1 MTTDSASRSTEA
13 REALLRQRLAGRRGH
28 LRTAGDIPAADRTGA
43 LPLSYGQQQLWFLQ
57 RLDADSTEYLV
68 PLALRLNGPLDTRAL
83 AAAWQDIFDRH
94 EVLRTRHRLDGA
106 EPVQIVDPAG
116 PVDLPVRDVAA
127 ADVAAAIA
135 GELGIPFDLDTQW
148 PARGRLLR
156 IADDEHVL
164 IVVLHHIACDAWSL
178 GILGREL
185 GTGYAAHVRGER
197 PLLTPLRIQYADYAA
212 WERGRDDSAGIAYWH
227 DRLDG
232 ITPLDLPA
240 DRPRP
245 AERDWSGDEV
255 SFPVP
260 QQLAAAVRALASA
273 SGTTSFAVLLAAF
286 QVLLARYTGR
296 TDIGVGTMV
305 AGRERP
311 ELQDLIGYGINSLV
325 LRAQWTDDI
334 AFIDLVH
341 QVRADVAGALEHQ
354 RVPFARLVDALE
366 PARDMS
372 RTPLFQVAFTLS
384 PAQSGRFTLP
394 GVRVTPV
401 RGGSAVSR
409 FDLTLLIDEHPD
421 GTLGGRIEYATALF
435 DRSTAERITRHY
447 TSLLTALVADPAA
460 GVADIAFL
468 DADELAIAAAP
479 ARELEPVAPRI
490 HELVAHQAARRPD
503 APAILCGDIR
513 MSFAELDA
521 AANRVAHEL
530 IAMGVRPGSL
540 VGVCLHRDEHLVPT
554 LLGVMRAG
562 AAYLPLDP
570 IQPAERL
577 GFMLQDSGARVIV
590 SCTDLRGSVATA
602 DRQVLCVD
610 EDAERIAARP
620 STDPG
625 VPGTSDDTI
634 YLIYTSGSTGRP
646 KGVLVTHQNVARLLT
661 TTATHFAFGDADA
674 WVMLHSYAFDMSVWE
689 IWGALAH
696 GGSLVVADESVSR
709 DPDDILDLLVDRQI
723 TILNQ
728 TPSAFRALVG
738 RIGDGD
744 PRLGRLALR
753 AVTFGGEKL
762 EMSELAAWVD
772 RVGID
777 HPKLINMYGITETTV
792 HTTYH
797 RVTGDDVNRPGNPI
811 GVALGDLRVHLLDP
825 RGNLVPVGVPGEIHV
840 GGAGV
845 ALGYHGRPDLT
856 ADRFLPDPYAAEP
869 GARMYRSGD
878 LARWTADGG
887 LEFLGRADDQVQLRG
902 YRVEPGEIARAIA
915 EHPAVRDCVVILRED
930 RAGDPRLV
938 AYLLPHADVD
948 PPTPAELQVLL
959 ATTLPAYMI
968 PSAFVTME
976 RFPLTGNGK
985 LDKRALPAPGRAEL
999 SADTSYSAP
1008 STPVEQVLADVWS
1021 TLLQVEKVG
1030 VHDNFFSL
1038 GGHSIRAV
1046 AMVGELRSCGYDVSV
1061 RDVFEHRTIAALATV
1076 LDGRHTPAAAD
1087 EFVAPFAQ
1095 ITEADRERL
1104 PADVVDAY
1112 PLSHV
1117 QAGMVAEML
1126 ADPEAHLYHNVT
1138 SFRVRDEVPF
1148 DAEVFRTALSIVV
1161 DRHDV
1166 LRTSLAPTGY
1176 ADQLQFVHRSAVL
1189 PVAVHDL
1196 GDLDAVARERVL
1208 RAFTAAERADP
1219 FRPGDVP
1226 LVRMAVHTE
1235 TNAWWLS
1242 VTEHHAILEGWSH
1255 HSMLMEVLGLYGTLR
1270 DGAQPALPALPRLR
1284 YADFI
1289 AAEQVALRDDGHRGF
1304 WRGVVEDHVPFT
1316 VPDGWGELGER
1327 VDYDAV
1333 IGFGDIE
1340 DELRALAAR
1349 VGAPLKSVLVAAYLK
1364 VLSQLTHEPA
1374 FHTGLVLHGRP
1385 EVLGAELVF
1394 GMYLNT
1400 LPFPFRN
1407 ADGSWDDLVA
1417 RVFAT
1422 ETDMWSHRTYP
1433 MPAIQ
1438 QNFGGG
1444 ARLLQSM
1451 FIYLDFDQIDHDLV
1465 DYTASID
1472 DSPTEFPLA
1481 VAVRVGHVGFTVDTR
1496 VISARNAD
1504 RIAAMYR
1511 EVLERMAADG
1521 AGDATVTVLPEAER
1535 RQLLAGT
1542 TRAVPAPEFRLPELL
1557 RQRMDP
1563 DAIAV
1568 RAGAQTLTYRELD
1581 ERANRLARHLREHGV
1596 GRGDRVGVC
1605 LDRDADLIPT
1615 LLGVLVSGAAYLPL
1629 DPAQP
1634 ADRLA
1639 HMVTDAGVR
1648 LVVTAAAH
1656 RALIDRIHP
1665 GDVVDLRA
1673 DAADIA
1679 RQPTDA
1685 PAAVGDADDAAYV
1698 IYTSGSTGAPKGVV
1712 VGHGVV
1718 AAMVQAVQEK
1728 LHYTPADVCT
1738 VANSYAFDVSVG
1750 EMWCGLLAGAQLVVV
1765 PADVTGVPD
1774 DFLDL
1779 LVRHRV
1785 TVTDQPPAA
1794 VRGLISLVAAGDPRV
1809 ARLALRA
1816 LIVGGEKIESAEF
1829 APWARRFPLDRLAV
1843 WIMYGITE
1851 TVVNSTAHRL
1861 TPADLHRPGH
1871 PIGPVL
1877 DHQRIH
1883 LLDARG
1889 ELVPLGA
1896 PGEIC
1901 IGGPNLAQGYLNRP
1915 DLTVQRFTPD
1925 PYATEPGGRLYRT
1938 GDLGS
1943 RGADGVV
1950 HFLGRIDEQIK
1961 IRGYRVEPGE
1971 IAVVVAAHPSV
1982 REAFVDLRQDAAGE
1996 PYLVAYVVPAGTV
2009 TPTPAEL
2016 IAHCATT
2023 LPRYMVP
2030 TGFVP
2035 VPQIPVTNSGKV
2047 DRRRLETLDVSTARD
2062 DRVHV
2067 GPRDD
2072 TERRL
2077 VDIWQEILPVDR
2089 ISVHDSFFDIGG
2101 QSIRAVALVG
2111 ALRAAGFTVSVRE
2124 LMESAT
2130 VARLAELIADRG
2142 SPTGDNLPVAPFA
2155 LVSAVDVERLPTD
2168 LTDAYPMSQVQIGMV
2183 LEMLADAD
2191 EQPYVT
2197 VTAVQLR
2204 DEQLFGLAA
2213 FQEAVRSTVNRHE
2226 ALRTSFAL
2234 EGYSVAMQL
2243 VHPEVEVPVTVTDLR
2258 TLSPEAQEDQIRQF
2272 AWTERAAAIDLTAPP
2287 LLRVAVFLED
2297 DRTWR
2302 LVLTE
2307 CHAITE
2313 DFSQQLLLTEIL
2325 TAYERLRAGA
2335 VPVRAALPALRY
2347 ADFIAAERRSIT
2359 SAEDRTFWREIV
2371 EGYPALEYP
2380 AGWGD
2385 ADPAAPALTLQI
2397 PFDDLDDG
2405 LRALARAANAPLK
2418 AVLHAAHL
2426 KVLSQLS
2433 DQPTFRSAL
2442 VWSGRPAVAG
2452 SDQLQG
2458 MYVNTLPFPADRTAS
2473 TWQELVAQVFAQE
2486 MRMWSH
2492 RHLPLPV
2499 IQRELH
2505 NGQRLIDTM
2514 FSHLEG
2520 ADFSTT
2526 ARGGLEVLRRDGLG
2540 HSEFTLVCTSQDTH
2554 LSLSVDTSVIGAA
2567 HARRIADM
2575 YREVLMAMAAE
2586 PRGRARA
2593 SYLPAGER
2601 DHLRDAGDGG
2611 THALPD
2617 QPTHVLIAAV
2627 AAQRPSSV
2635 AVTAGT
2641 DHLGYGDLQDR
2652 ADRLAHRLRQLG
2664 VRAGSRVG
2672 VLLDRSTDLVACLLA
2687 VWRTGAAYLPLDP
2700 GHPDERLRLMLDDAD
2715 AHVVL
2720 TSTAHAARIGAGRAP
2735 LLVDDP
2741 SLEHLAADPIAP
2753 VADLDL
2759 PAYVIYTSGSTGRPK
2774 GVCVT
2779 HRGLANYLQWTV
2791 REYTTPERA
2800 DAPLLSS
2807 VAFDLGVPSIFT
2819 PLLAGGTVHLLPQ
2832 DFPLTDLGGWLAQ
2845 AGPFGF
2851 VKLTPGHLE
2860 LLTHQLTA
2868 EQAGSLAGVLVVG
2881 GEAFTTRLARRWRD
2895 LAGPQGAALLNEY
2908 GPTEATVA
2916 NATYL
2921 MTGDVDGD
2929 QLPIGRP
2936 IPHTGMGV
2944 LDTDLERVPQGVV
2957 GQIAISGVGLALGYL
2972 GRPDQ
2977 TAERFVPDPD
2987 GPPGARMYLT
2997 GDLGRVLADG
3007 DVEYLGRTDDQVKIR
3022 GYRIELGEIE
3032 SVLAGHPTV
3041 RDVVVIAREDKPG
3054 DQRLVAYCVM
3064 APDRPTRGP
3073 STHDE
3078 LTAHCGQQLPP
3089 YMVPS
3094 GFVVLDRIPLTSNGK
3109 VDRNALPVP
3118 AVALS
3123 VAEETPADTYE
3134 APQTETERV
3143 LADIWAAE
3151 FQVDRVGRND
3161 KFLELGAHSI
3171 LIIRA
3176 IAAIRRAGMPVT
3188 IASIYHHETLAALA
3202 AAVDA
3207 ERAAGAVP
3215 TVAGEQGPITGEFP
3229 LLPVQRWFLAKGGD
3243 PNPFVQSARLI
3254 VDPAPRPDL
3263 LAAALRSVV
3272 EHHDA
3277 LRLRVRPDGVTGE
3290 LSADIPNDLL
3300 DVVDLAAVPADE
3312 RADAMHAA
3320 ELRTLRSHDL
3330 TDGRTVRA
3338 VLFGAGPDAPAELLL
3353 SIHHMAVDIMSWPV
3367 LVEDLQTAYGLL
3379 ERGEPVA
3386 LPAKTTSYREW
3397 AVRLAERA
3405 GSTDLSTESHY
3416 WVNRMPAAA
3425 LPVDHPGGTNSNA
3438 DEATVTVA
3446 LDAAGTTALI
3456 QGLVKA
3462 QPATAEEAIVTA
3474 LAMTVTEWTGGS
3486 RFLMDMEGHGR
3497 QELFDGVDLS
3507 RTVGWFTTVY
3517 PVSLWLSKRYEPA
3530 AQLGSV
3536 AEQLRAVPDRGIG
3549 YGLLRHLSDDPDLT
3563 DALAELP
3570 EPQLLFNY
3578 SGHGTLGDAGPRQR
3592 FTLPPERLGG
3602 ALEPGR
3608 PRTHLVEVNAGVHD
3622 GRLYL
3627 HWSFSGALH
3636 DEATIRGLAQ
3646 RHLAQLSTL
3655 LAEVTEPLEAMASP
3669 VAAMAEHHVPAVSV
3683 TLIDRGEVATTLG
3696 YGTLTAGGPTAVTAN
3711 TLFQAGSI
3719 SKHVT
3724 AIGVLCLVRDGLI
3737 DLDADVNTYL
3747 TSWRLTGRDSVATI
3761 RQLLD
3766 HTAGLTVCHH
3776 DGCPRGEQPPSL
3788 LDLLNGPGTGLGTI
3802 RQELEPGAEFR
3813 KSNGHYWV
3821 VEQAMQDVT
3830 GEPFADLMR
3839 RLVFDPLRM
3848 ADSSY
3853 DQQFPESG
3861 TRPVA
3866 EGHDESGAAVPGGW
3880 TVRPGISSAGLWTT
3894 TPDLAALSVAV
3905 IRSHRDAP
3913 GALLP
3918 SALIGDLLA
3927 AGSDDGLYGLGTSVD
3942 DTGAEVEF
3950 GHVGETTGYR
3960 SMMLSRLRAGTGF
3973 VVLTSADSGK
3983 EIHKFV
3989 ALDVGAR
3996 TGHQY
4001 GKGQGRT
4008 EVGYQ

>member
-1 MTTDSASRSTEA
+1 MTTDSASRPIQA
-13 REALLRQRLAGRRGH
+13 REALLRQRLAGRRGS
-28 LRTAGDIPAADRTGA
+28 LRTAADIPAADRTGA

-68 PLALRLNGPLDTRAL
+68 PLGLRLSGPLDTGAL
-83 AAAWQDIFDRH
+83 AAAWQDVFDRH
-94 EVLRTRHRLDGA
+94 EVLRTRYRLDGA
-106 EPVQIVDPAG
+106 EPVQVVDPAG
-116 PVDLPVRDVAA
+116 PVDLPVVDLPDGDV
-127 ADVAAAIA
+127 DAAIA
-135 GELGIPFDLDTQW
+135 AELGTPFDLDTQW

-156 IADDEHVL
+156 VADDEHVL
-164 IVVLHHIACDAWSL
+164 LLVLHHIACDAWSM

-185 GTGYAAHVRGER
+185 GECYAARVRSEA
-197 PLLTPLRIQYADYAA
+197 PLLPPLRIQYADYAT
-212 WERGRDDSAGIAYWH
+212 WERARDDSAGIAYWH
-227 DRLDG
+227 DRLAG
-232 ITPLDLPA
+232 ITPLDLPT

-245 AERDWSGDEV
+245 AERNWAGDEV
-255 SFPVP
+255 GFPIP
-260 QQLAAAVRALASA
+260 ADLAAGVRALASA
-273 SGTTSFAVLLAAF
+273 SGTTAFTVLLAAF

-296 TDIGVGTMV
+296 TDIPVGTMV
-305 AGRERP
+305 AGRERA

-325 LRAQWTDDI
+325 LRAQWTGDI
-334 AFIDLVH
+334 SFTALVH
-341 QVRADVAGALEHQ
+341 QVRGDVAGALEHQ

-384 PAQSGRFTLP
+384 AAQGATFALP
-394 GVRVTPV
+394 GLEVSPV
-401 RGGSAVSR
+401 SGGSAVSR
-409 FDLTLLIDEHPD
+409 FDLTLLIDEHPE
-421 GTLGGRIEYATALF
+421 GTLGGRLEYATALF
-435 DRSTAERITRHY
+435 DRATAERIARHF
-447 TSLLTALVADPAA
+447 TSLLTVLVADPDA
-460 GVADIAFL
+460 GVADVSFL
-468 DADELAIAAAP
+468 DAAETAIATAP
-479 ARELEPVAPRI
+479 ARGLEPVHPRI
-490 HELVAHQAARRPD
+490 HDLLARQIARRPD
-503 APAILCGDIR
+503 APAIIAGDTR
-513 MSFAELDA
+513 MTFAELDA
-521 AANRVAHEL
+521 AANRIAHEL

-540 VGVCLHRDEHLVPT
+540 VGVCLHRNEHLVPT
-554 LLGVMRAG
+554 LLGVMRTG

-570 IQPAERL
+570 VQPAERIA
-577 GFMLQDSGARVIV
+577 FIVQDSGARVIV
-590 SCTDLRGSVATA
+590 TCADLRDSVAA
-602 DRQVLCVD
+602 AGGQVLAVD
-610 EDAERIAARP
+610 TDADRIAARP
-620 STDPG
+620 ATDPG
-625 VPGTSDDTI
+625 VPGTSGDAI

-646 KGVLVTHQNVARLLT
+646 KGVLLSHQSVARLFA
-661 TTATHFAFGDADA
+661 TTAEQFGFGPDDV

-689 IWGALAH
+689 IWGALVH
-696 GGSLVVADESVSR
+696 GGTLVVADESVGR
-709 DPDDILDLLVDRQI
+709 DPDVVLDLLAEQQI
-723 TILNQ
+723 TVLNQ

-738 RIGDGD
+738 RLADGD
-744 PRLGRLALR
+744 PRLDRLVLR
-753 AVTFGGEKL
+753 TVVFGGEKL
-762 EMSELAAWVD
+762 EMSELSGWVD
-772 RVGID
+772 RFGTE
-777 HPKLINMYGITETTV
+777 HPRLVNMYGITETTV

-797 RVTGDDVNRPGNPI
+797 RISGDDLSRPGNPI

-845 ALGYHGRPDLT
+845 ALGYLGRPDLT
-856 ADRFLPDPYAAEP
+856 ADRFLPDPWSTEP

-878 LARWTADGG
+878 LARWTADGE

-902 YRVEPGEIARAIA
+902 YRVEPGEIARTIV
-915 EHPAVRDCVVILRED
+915 EHPSVRDCVVVLRED
-930 RAGDPRLV
+930 RVGDPQLV
-938 AYLLPHADVD
+938 AYVLPHAELVA
-948 PPTPAELQVLL
+948 PTPTELQVLL
-959 ATTLPAYMI
+959 ATSLPAYMI

-999 SADTSYSAP
+999 SADTSYVAP
-1008 STPVEQVLADVWS
+1008 STPIEVAFAEVWRS
-1021 TLLQVEKVG
+1021 LLLVDQVG

-1046 AMVGELRSCGYDVSV
+1046 AMVGQLRNAGYDLSV
-1061 RDVFEHRTIAALATV
+1061 RDVFEHRTIAALAIV
-1076 LDGRHTPAAAD
+1076 LTGRLAPAAP
-1087 EFVAPFAQ
+1087 EQFVAPFAQ
-1095 ITEADRERL
+1095 IDAADRELL

-1112 PLSHV
+1112 PLSYV

-1138 SFRVRDEVPF
+1138 SFRVRDVVPF
-1148 DAEVFRTALSIVV
+1148 DPDAFRAALAVVV
-1161 DRHDV
+1161 DRHEV
-1166 LRTSLAPTGY
+1166 LRTSLAPTGFR
-1176 ADQLQFVHRSAVL
+1176 DPLQLVHRAAVL
-1189 PVAVHDL
+1189 PFAVHDL

-1219 FRPGDVP
+1219 FHPGDVP
-1226 LVRMAVHTE
+1226 LVRMAVHIE
-1235 TNAWWLS
+1235 VDAWWLS
-1242 VTEHHAILEGWSH
+1242 VTEHHAVLEGWSH
-1255 HSMLMEVLGLYGTLR
+1255 HSMLMEVLGLYRRLR
-1270 DGAQPALPALPRLR
+1270 DGEAPGLPELPSLR

-1289 AAEQVALRDDGHRGF
+1289 AAEQVALRDAGHRDF
-1304 WRGVVEDHVPFT
+1304 WHGVVDDHVPFT
-1316 VPDGWGELGER
+1316 VPAGWGEDGSER

-1333 IGFGDIE
+1333 IGFGDLE
-1340 DELRALAAR
+1340 DDLRALAAR

-1385 EVLGAELVF
+1385 EVQGAELVF

-1400 LPFPFRN
+1400 LPFPFR
-1407 ADGSWDDLVA
+1407 AAAGSWEDLVA

-1438 QNFGGG
+1438 QHVGGG
-1444 ARLLQSM
+1444 TRLLESM

-1496 VISARNAD
+1496 AISARNAD

-1511 EVLERMAADG
+1511 EVLERMATDG
-1521 AGDATVTVLPEAER
+1521 SGDAAATVLPDAER
-1535 RQLLAGT
+1535 RHLLAAT
-1542 TRAVPAPEFRLPELL
+1542 TGAVLPAAGRLPELL

-1568 RAGAQTLTYRELD
+1568 RAGTTTLTYRELD
-1581 ERANRLARHLREHGV
+1581 ERANRLARHLRDRGV

-1615 LLGVLVSGAAYLPL
+1615 LLGVLASGAAYLPL

-1634 ADRLA
+1634 AERLA
-1639 HMVTDAGVR
+1639 HMVRDAGARV
-1648 LVVTAAAH
+1648 VVTASVH
-1656 RALIDRIHP
+1656 RAVADRIHA
-1665 GDVVDLRA
+1665 GDIVDLGVAAAAVARQSPDAPVVDGA
-1673 DAADIA
+1673 G
-1679 RQPTDA
+1679 
-1685 PAAVGDADDAAYV
+1685 VDDAAYV

-1712 VGHGVV
+1712 VGHGAVT
-1718 AAMVQAVQEK
+1718 AMVQAVQAK
-1728 LHYTPADVCT
+1728 LDYGPADVCT

-1829 APWARRFPLDRLAV
+1829 TPWARRFPLDQVAV

-1861 TPADLHRPGH
+1861 TADDLRRPGH

-1889 ELVPLGA
+1889 GLVPLGA

-1901 IGGPNLAQGYLNRP
+1901 IAGPHLAQGYLNRP
-1915 DLTVQRFTPD
+1915 DLTVQRFVPD

-1971 IAVVVAAHPSV
+1971 IAVVVTTHPGI

-1996 PYLVAYVVPAGTV
+1996 PYLVAYVVAAGTRV
-2009 TPTPAEL
+2009 PAPADL
-2016 IAHCATT
+2016 IAHCSAT

-2030 TGFVP
+2030 TGFVG

-2047 DRRRLETLDVSTARD
+2047 DRRRLETLDVTTTRD
-2062 DRVHV
+2062 DREHV
-2067 GPRDD
+2067 APRDD

-2077 VDIWQEILPVDR
+2077 VDIWQDVLRVDR

-2101 QSIRAVALVG
+2101 QSIKAVALVG
-2111 ALRAAGFTVSVRE
+2111 ALRAAGFALSVRE
-2124 LMESAT
+2124 LMETAT
-2130 VARLAELIADRG
+2130 VARLAELLADRLA
-2142 SPTGDNLPVAPFA
+2142 PAGDDLPVAPFA
-2155 LVSAVDVERLPTD
+2155 LLGPLDTERLPQH

-2191 EQPYVT
+2191 DQPYVT

-2204 DEQLFGLAA
+2204 DEQAFGLAA

-2243 VHPEVEVPVTVTDLR
+2243 VHPEVDVPVTVTDLR
-2258 TLSPEAQEDQIRQF
+2258 TLSAEAQEDQIRQF

-2287 LLRVAVFLED
+2287 LLRLAVFLED

-2335 VPVRAALPALRY
+2335 VPDRPSLPALRY
-2347 ADFIAAERRSIT
+2347 ADFIAAERAAIT

-2380 AGWGD
+2380 AGWGAPD
-2385 ADPAAPALTLQI
+2385 AETPMHTLQV
-2397 PFDDLDDG
+2397 PFDDLTDG

-2486 MRMWSH
+2486 MRMWPH

-2505 NGQRLIDTM
+2505 NGQRLVDTM

-2520 ADFSTT
+2520 ADFSAT

-2554 LSLSVDTSVIGAA
+2554 LSVSVDTAVIGVA
-2567 HARRIADM
+2567 HARRIGDM

-2586 PRGRARA
+2586 PNGRARA

-2601 DHLRDAGDGG
+2601 DHLRNTGDGG

-2617 QPTHVLIAAV
+2617 QPTHVLIGRAA
-2627 AAQRPSSV
+2627 ALRPSAV

-2641 DHLGYGDLQDR
+2641 HHLGYGDLQDR

-2664 VRAGSRVG
+2664 VRPGSRVG

-2720 TSTAHAARIGAGRAP
+2720 TSTAHAARIGADRAP

-2741 SLEHLAADPIAP
+2741 SLEHLAADPEPP

-2774 GVCVT
+2774 GVMVT

-2832 DFPLTDLGGWLAQ
+2832 DFPLTDLGGWLADS
-2845 AGPFGF
+2845 GPYGF

-2868 EQAGSLAGVLVVG
+2868 EQAADLAGVLVVG
-2881 GEAFTTRLARRWRD
+2881 GEAFPTRLARRWRD

-2936 IPHTGMGV
+2936 IPHTGMSL

-2957 GQIAISGVGLALGYL
+2957 GQIAISGTGLALGYL

-2987 GPPGARMYLT
+2987 GPPGTRMYLT
-2997 GDLGRVLADG
+2997 GDLGRVLPDG

-3064 APDRPTRGP
+3064 AADRATRGP

-3078 LTAHCGQQLPP
+3078 LTGHCAQQLPP
-3089 YMVPS
+3089 YMVPVA
-3094 GFVVLDRIPLTSNGK
+3094 FVVLDRIPLTSNGK
-3109 VDRNALPVP
+3109 VDRAALPVP
-3118 AVALS
+3118 AV
-3123 VAEETPADTYE
+3123 VAPVADDVPADTYE
-3134 APQTETERV
+3134 APRTETERI

-3151 FQVDRVGRND
+3151 FGVERVGRND

-3215 TVAGEQGPITGEFP
+3215 EVLGEQGRVTGEFP

-3243 PNPFVQSARLI
+3243 PNPFAQSARI
-3254 VDPAPRPDL
+3254 TVDPAPRPDL
-3263 LAAALRSVV
+3263 LASALRSVV

-3277 LRLRVRPDGVTGE
+3277 LRLRVRADGVTGE
-3290 LSADIPNDLL
+3290 LGADVPDDLL
-3300 DVVDLAAVPADE
+3300 ETVDLSAVPDAERPAAV
-3312 RADAMHAA
+3312 HTA
-3320 ELRTLRSHDL
+3320 ELRALRSHDL
-3330 TDGRTVRA
+3330 AGGRTVRA
-3338 VLFGAGPDAPAELLL
+3338 VLFDGGPDTPAELLL
-3353 SIHHMAVDIMSWPV
+3353 SIHHMAIDILSWPV
-3367 LVEDLQTAYGLL
+3367 IVEDLQTAYGLL
-3379 ERGEPVA
+3379 ERGEPVT

-3397 AVRLAERA
+3397 ADRLVERA
-3405 GSTDLSTESHY
+3405 ASPELSPQSHY

-3425 LPVDHPGGTNSNA
+3425 LPVDHAGATNTNA

-3446 LDAAGTTALI
+3446 LDAATTTALI
-3456 QGLVKA
+3456 HGLAKA
-3462 QPATAEEAIVTA
+3462 QQVTAEEAIVAA

-3486 RFLMDMEGHGR
+3486 RFLMEMEGHGR

-3507 RTVGWFTTVY
+3507 RTVGWFTTVH
-3517 PVSLWLSKRYEPA
+3517 PVSLWVSKRYEPA
-3530 AQLGSV
+3530 AQLTSV

-3563 DALAELP
+3563 DALSELP
-3570 EPQLLFNY
+3570 DPQLLFNY
-3578 SGHGTLGDAGPRQR
+3578 SGHGTLDAGSGPRQR
-3592 FTLPPERLGG
+3592 FTLPPEGLGG
-3602 ALEPGR
+3602 VLEPSR
-3608 PRTHLVEVNAGVHD
+3608 PRTHLLEVNAGVHE

-3627 HWSFSGALH
+3627 HWSYSGALH
-3636 DEATIRGLAQ
+3636 DEATIRALAD
-3646 RHLAQLSTL
+3646 RHLAQLATL
-3655 LAEVTEPLEAMASP
+3655 LGETEAMASP
-3669 VAAMAEHHVPAVSV
+3669 EQEMAAHHVPGASV
-3683 TLIDRGEVATTLG
+3683 TLIDRGKVATTLA
-3696 YGTLTAGGPTAVTAN
+3696 YGTLAAGGAEPVTAN

-3724 AIGVLCLVRDGLI
+3724 AIGVLCLVRDGLL
-3737 DLDADVNTYL
+3737 DLDAEVNTYL

-3776 DGCPRGEQPPSL
+3776 DGCPRGEEPPSL

-3802 RQELEPGAEFR
+3802 RQELVPGAEFR

-3830 GEPFADLMR
+3830 GESFADLMT
-3839 RLVFDPLRM
+3839 RLVFDPLGM
-3848 ADSSY
+3848 TDSSY
-3853 DQQFPESG
+3853 DQQFPEAG

-3866 EGHDESGAAVPGGW
+3866 CGHDESGTPVPGGW

-3894 TPDLAALSVAV
+3894 TPDLAALSVA
-3905 IRSHRDAP
+3905 ILRSERSAP

-3918 SALIGDLLA
+3918 APLIGELLA